1 MVTDRAPYV
10 ALLNPRRVDYVSA
23 RVGNYEFNP
32 QVGTLFDQLW
42 VR

>member
-10 ALLNPRRVDYVSA
+10 VLLIRRVDYVSA
-23 RVGNYEFNP
+23 RVIHYQFNP
-32 QVGTLFDQLW
+32 